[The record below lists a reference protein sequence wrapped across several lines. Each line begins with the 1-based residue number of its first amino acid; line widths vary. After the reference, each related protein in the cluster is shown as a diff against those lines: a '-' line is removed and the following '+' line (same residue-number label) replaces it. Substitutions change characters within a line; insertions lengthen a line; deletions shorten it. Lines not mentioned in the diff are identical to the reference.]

1 MPAIEPLG
9 PMIRIKDL
17 RLAHGLSQS
26 QLAERIVEHGVEI
39 TDAGI
44 SNVENGN
51 KKASD
56 RLLTAW
62 AKALG
67 VEPLNVWHGPLRP
80 AIEPAKPPRRTP
92 SASTNSRRR
101 SA

>member
-1 MPAIEPLG
+1 MV
-9 PMIRIKDL
+9 RIKDI
-17 RLAHGLSQS
+17 RLAHGWTML
-26 QLAERIVEHGVEI
+26 QLADRIQEQGVPI
-39 TDAGI
+39 TEAGI

-67 VEPLNVWHGPLRP
+67 VDPLNVWHGPLRKP
-80 AIEPAKPPRRTP
+80 VEPGVPQKRRV
-92 SASTNSRRR
+92 A
-101 SA
+101 

>member
-9 PMIRIKDL
+9 PMVRIKDL
-17 RLAHGLSQS
+17 RLAHHLSQS
-26 QLAERIVEHGVEI
+26 QLAERIAEQGVEI
-39 TDAGI
+39 TEAGI

-56 RLLTAW
+56 RLLGAW

-80 AIEPAKPPRRTP
+80 PVTPASPPRRK
-92 SASTNSRRR
+92 SVA
-101 SA
+101 